1 MSDIGFVLLYVEE
14 VARSAEFYS
23 RLLEKPIVES
33 LGHFRDD
40 SGGARA
46 HAGPLA
52 ARWSRAERDGQSRRG
67 EIAVTLADAAA
78 VDAAHARWSAQAPI
92 AQPPTKLDFGY
103 TFVALDPD
111 GHRVRVFAP
120 ASD

>member
-33 LGHFRDD
+33 SATFAMIPAAPGLMLGLWR
-40 SGGARA
+40 
-46 HAGPLA
+46 
-52 ARWSRAERDGQSRRG
+52 RDGVAPKATGGPGAG

-111 GHRVRVFAP
+111 GHRVRVFAR